1 MIQKILFTTCVVLLA
16 IGSMSAQ
23 TDQWTT
29 VTFGKL
35 QCDFPE
41 AYSPIDFPGA
51 SGIFYEGGK
60 VYLTVT
66 TLADTSKMK
75 GNLDRDYTKD
85 FMLTV
90 LEVSRKLKGKV
101 REYRDTVIANMP
113 GYISMMEVSFNDG
126 RKSHYE
132 LIQLLDQ
139 DSMRNFSAQYFIDSP
154 EAKETSRRFFRSIK
168 ATSGSSGRP
177 GKVKLGIWAG
187 LAFLVI
193 GTFAFMKWKRK

>member
-1 MIQKILFTTCVVLLA
+1 MIQKILSTTCAVL
-16 IGSMSAQ
+16 SMMGVISAQ

-35 QCDFPE
+35 QCDFPK

-51 SGIFYEGGK
+51 SGIFYEGGN

-66 TLADTSKMK
+66 TLPDTSKMK
-75 GNLDRDYTKD
+75 GNLERDYTKD

-113 GYISMMEVSFNDG
+113 GYIS
-126 RKSHYE
+126 
-132 LIQLLDQ
+132 I
-139 DSMRNFSAQYFIDSP
+139 
-154 EAKETSRRFFRSIK
+154 TS
-168 ATSGSSGRP
+168 
-177 GKVKLGIWAG
+177 
-187 LAFLVI
+187 
-193 GTFAFMKWKRK
+193 